1 MKSFKLL
8 ATMAVG
14 LFCLPLIAPSKSAG
28 LVFGQNLLTERI
40 WKISSRKR
48 SIFFD
53 QGVFHSDLPST
64 NNKLLSIRN
73 SYKADQKYE
82 RIVFDFQNSSP
93 AKVYGHIDKENKKIR
108 LDFFNTSLDKSID
121 SVSNVKYVK
130 SIDFYNIDESSLSTE
145 ITFKEGV
152 SFDIF
157 YLENPGRLV
166 IDAKK

>member
-1 MKSFKLL
+1 
-8 ATMAVG
+8 MALMLGSV
-14 LFCLPLIAPSKSAG
+14 ASA
-28 LVFGQNLLTERI
+28 QNLLTERI

-53 QGVFHSDLPST
+53 QGVFHSDLSPNPKTLS
-64 NNKLLSIRN
+64 SIRN
-73 SYKADQKYE
+73 SYKPSKGYE
-82 RIVFDFQNSSP
+82 RIVFDFGSAQP
-93 AKVYGHIDKENKKIR
+93 PKVYGHISQKDKKIR
-108 LDFFNTSLDKSID
+108 LDFFNTDLQKSID

-130 SIDFYNIDESSLSTE
+130 SIDFFNIDKENLSVE
-145 ITFKEGV
+145 ILFKDNV

>member
-1 MKSFKLL
+1 MKKLMILALL
-8 ATMAVG
+8 AGSVG
-14 LFCLPLIAPSKSAG
+14 FA
-28 LVFGQNLLTERI
+28 QDLLTERI

-53 QGVFHSDLPST
+53 QGVFHSDLKSSPKVLT
-64 NNKLLSIRN
+64 AIRN
-73 SYKADQKYE
+73 SYQPSQGYE
-82 RIVFDFQNSSP
+82 RIVFDFNGNEP
-93 AKVYGHIDKENKKIR
+93 AKVYGHISKGEKKLR
-108 LDFFNTSLDKSID
+108 LDFFNTALEKSID

-130 SIDFYNIDESSLSTE
+130 SIDFFNIESDSLSVE
-145 ITFKEGV
+145 ITFKENV